1 MARLYF
7 RKEFVMA
14 KRFYWLKLKED
25 FFRDKAMKKLR
36 KLAGGDTYTIIYLK
50 MMLLSISAK
59 GYLYYE
65 GVEDDFCS
73 ELALDLD
80 ENTEDVKLAVAY
92 LASKNKIERVSED
105 TYFLPDAAKAIGSE
119 TAAAERKRNQREREK
134 NSLSN
139 VVQEMNER
147 DNVTPLSQP
156 VTTCHIDID
165 KDIDREKEKDL
176 SNLSYTVGAENIS
189 TFQQHPTLQEV
200 QEFVKQKNIHINVLK
215 FYDYYE
221 KTGWKTKSGQPITNW
236 KGKVY
241 QWASTEGIPHKKKQQ
256 DFVSENAEA
265 YASLIY
271 NLDEPFEKR

>member
-1 MARLYF
+1 
-7 RKEFVMA
+7 MA

-25 FFRDKAMKKLR
+25 FFRDKAMKILR

-119 TAAAERKRNQREREK
+119 TAAAERN
-134 NSLSN
+134 
-139 VVQEMNER
+139 
-147 DNVTPLSQP
+147 
-156 VTTCHIDID
+156 
-165 KDIDREKEKDL
+165 
-176 SNLSYTVGAENIS
+176 
-189 TFQQHPTLQEV
+189 
-200 QEFVKQKNIHINVLK
+200 
-215 FYDYYE
+215 
-221 KTGWKTKSGQPITNW
+221 
-236 KGKVY
+236 
-241 QWASTEGIPHKKKQQ
+241 KK
-256 DFVSENAEA
+256 A
-265 YASLIY
+265 
-271 NLDEPFEKR
+271 

>member
-1 MARLYF
+1 
-7 RKEFVMA
+7 MA

-176 SNLSYTVGAENIS
+176 SNLSYTVGAENLS

-221 KTGWKTKSGQPITNW
+221 KTGWKTKNGQQITNW

-241 QWASTEGIPHKKKQQ
+241 STLTQLIIP
-256 DFVSENAEA
+256 SEALLTPPDI
-265 YASLIY
+265 SH
-271 NLDEPFEKR
+271 